1 MKQSGK
7 KHGLFGRIAASGL
20 LAASICCTAVGVGL
34 LNIGTATADEGVTV
48 IADSNLFTT
57 ATGVS
62 YTGDTFGS
70 DSGKSGL
77 QIKTKGSGDA
87 AEGAGFTFAQS
98 FDGNFEMDFRVQSQK
113 TYAHPDVTAGYPHY
127 LASGNN
133 KQKYTLEDELNPYA
147 DVQQLEITFTSKFD
161 ASKYFTVFIRGGD
174 AGVAF
179 AASAGVYVPG
189 DEIFATDLQGNK
201 QYGYGLT
208 YQWDY
213 INSVNT
219 EFTYFQESNGSL
231 TKEYGINSLHNYN
244 NWLTPLHGTSFS
256 NFTTLGSSDS
266 TAKPTTSNLVK
277 FDAENMKVYVNA
289 GKKGNTYSTL
299 NTTADVLVRDI
310 GANNG
315 FRVHKNGSNSELAD
329 NQRPV
334 ALGSLSSEDF
344 ADGYTVSVKFSD
356 ITSNDT
362 TGDSSVFGGA
372 GQYPTIIDPAYD
384 RYANLLLYS
393 VNGESVTGV
402 KDVPTRKA
410 SQFVTVTD
418 STKLSAIDNTAN
430 AYDGDKGLLITSE
443 GNSANAHG
451 EALENTG
458 FTFNDTMVGEFSTS
472 FRITSEKQYQSTKKG
487 WDTHYVRDGRQ
498 DTIYNDAYNP
508 YQDVRE
514 VGLTFTSV
522 SNPDKRFTVYLAG
535 AVQSYAY
542 AVSARVSIYGDTLNE
557 AKLTGEDGITHYG
570 YGLDEG
576 GKWSAARDNTW
587 LFGTSFSNCNIN
599 SSGTTIEALANS
611 IRFDPVEMKVY
622 AGGTLGGDYGRS
634 TMTEKLVRDLTTN
647 AGVWDGD
654 EYALRVFKTLSAE
667 DFAGGYTVSVAFTD
681 MTSSDFLCPTWTSN
695 GSTYTTPDNAYVSY
709 SAHYQDYGAA
719 YDRHVNMTIYSL
731 NGVSFASERADNVVE
746 ATDDRPVVTTA
757 ISGINPFVENDITPV
772 YYDKYEGNV
781 AVDGIVS
788 VSTDNVSFTPVQ
800 AVEGR
805 YLWKPSGV
813 NNNYYVRYENFS
825 NGRGMYAATKTLT
838 FANDATA
845 YTLTVNGASTTVYKG
860 QTLDLTTYTEA
871 HVAPTGKTLI
881 GWQFNSSQ
889 DVYSLGYDWTVADSD
904 AQNGAITLNPVY
916 TTLKMSHGASI
927 RMAKNGQGNYDTAQS
942 GIRFIATIDE
952 AEEEFFEQISVSFK
966 ITMHDTNGDVSQT
979 KGVTNVI
986 ADEGKLIMS
995 AAVMGITADYYET
1008 EWTGELLVTY
1018 AYADGEQQLDSSLF
1032 ADDNTRSIQ
1041 EVANAAYNDRKA
1053 VSTEEGGYTVDVS
1066 GTDYAIENKNFSCYS
1081 KAQLALLKV
1090 YAGI

>member
-62 YTGDTFGS
+62 YTGDTLGS

-98 FDGNFEMDFRVQSQK
+98 FDGDFEMDFRVQSQQ
-113 TYAHPDVTAGYPHY
+113 TYAHPDVTAGWPHY
-127 LASGNN
+127 ITNG
-133 KQKYTLEDELNPYA
+133 KQKYILEDELNPYA
-147 DVQQLEITFTSKFD
+147 DVQQLDITFTSKSD
-161 ASKYFTVFIRGGD
+161 PSKYFTVFFRGGN
-174 AGVAF
+174 AQLAF
-179 AASAGVYVPG
+179 APAVGVHVVGDNIYANDASN
-189 DEIFATDLQGNK
+189 NK
-201 QYGYGLT
+201 QYGYALT
-208 YQWDY
+208 G
-213 INSVNT
+213 
-219 EFTYFQESNGSL
+219 GSL
-231 TKEYGINSLHNYN
+231 SMTIPYNGIYGINDKGNYEK
-244 NWLTPLHGTSFS
+244 WLTPVYGTAFS
-256 NFTTLGSSDS
+256 NFTARSSTDS
-266 TAKPTTSNLVK
+266 TAQPTTSNLIK
-277 FDAENMKVYVNA
+277 FDVENMKVYANIGGA
-289 GKKGNTYSTL
+289 YSTL
-299 NTTADVLVRDI
+299 NTEANVLVRDI
-310 GANNG
+310 GTNAG
-315 FRVHKNGSNSELAD
+315 LTITEGTLESGQTWDGTVGAA
-329 NQRPV
+329 
-334 ALGSLSSEDF
+334 ALSAADF
-344 ADGYTVSVKFSD
+344 ADGYTVSVNFAD

-362 TGDSSVFGGA
+362 VGDSSKFGGSS
-372 GQYPTIIDPAYD
+372 QYPTIINPAYD

-418 STKLSAIDNTAN
+418 STKLSVVDNTAN

-443 GNSANAHG
+443 GNSSNANG
-451 EALENTG
+451 EELENTG

-472 FRITSEKQYQSTKKG
+472 FRITSEKQYQSMSKG
-487 WDTHYVRDGRQ
+487 WATHYVRDTYQ
-498 DTIYNDAYNP
+498 NTIYNEGYNP

-535 AVQSYAY
+535 AVQTYAY

-557 AKLTGEDGITHYG
+557 AKLTGADGITHYG
-570 YGLDEG
+570 YGLNESG
-576 GKWSAARDNTW
+576 TWSAARDNTW

-599 SSGTTIEALANS
+599 SSGTVIEALANS

-622 AGGTLGGDYGRS
+622 AGGTLATDYGRS

-647 AGVWDGD
+647 AGVWGGND
-654 EYALRVFKTLSAE
+654 YALSVFKTLSAE

-681 MTSSDFLCPTWTSN
+681 MTSSDFVCPTWTSD
-695 GSTYTTPDNAYVSY
+695 SADTSTTPDNAYVSY

-746 ATDDRPVVTTA
+746 ATNEAPVVTAA

-781 AVDGIVS
+781 AADGIVS

-813 NNNYYVRYENFS
+813 NNNYYVRYENFG
-825 NGRGMYAATKTLT
+825 NGRGMYATTKTLT

-881 GWQFNSSQ
+881 GWQFNASQ
-889 DVYSLGYDWTVADSD
+889 DVYSLGYDWTVADND

-952 AEEEFFEQISVSFK
+952 GEEEFFEQISVSFK

-979 KGVTNVI
+979 KAVTNVI

-1053 VSTEEGGYTVDVS
+1053 VSTEEGNYTVDVS

-1090 YAGI
+1090 YAGM